1 MRRNRALASI
11 AAVLALG
18 GCAAD
23 PPQRAA
29 GLVSPRAADCTASGM
44 LGADAAEPIS
54 DPMSPSFMIDVQA
67 TGSIPAVADQNIRQ
81 YIAAQMAAVHPGTW
95 QFEAGSAAAACARNE
110 VEWSFEARPSAAG
123 TVKEIVSPRG
133 YAVIGEHD
141 QWMRVKARLFLN
153 GSMRRVVSGT
163 STRRDLGTLVGAP

>member
-81 YIAAQMAAVHPGTW
+81 YIAAQMAAVHPSTL
-95 QFEAGSAAAACARNE
+95 QSDAGYAAAACR
-110 VEWSFEARPSAAG
+110 
-123 TVKEIVSPRG
+123 
-133 YAVIGEHD
+133 
-141 QWMRVKARLFLN
+141 MN
-153 GSMRRVVSGT
+153 GV
-163 STRRDLGTLVGAP
+163 DLGHEANPSG